1 MGSLFL
7 KFVYIL
13 TAMSIAADF
22 MHLGST
28 WFNAGQHDGEISV
41 QSSSLFLPGAS
52 GAPIWPWVGRYL
64 SKSAIKAAKK
74 RAKNQAKKAG
84 RSRNKSRKSSGG
96 AEHTKNARKSTS
108 NKHQKGQA
116 RKNRDRQRAKGN
128 RRG

>member
-84 RSRNKSRKSSGG
+84 RSRNKSRKSSG
-96 AEHTKNARKSTS
+96 EHTKNARKSTS